1 MKEQIDKLTEKQA
14 KHLLTLAMIFLRD
27 SVYADKPSDRMKSA
41 ENLGRIIKQIETL
54 SNEK

>member
-14 KHLLTLAMIFLRD
+14 KELLNLAMIFFRD
-27 SVYADKPSDRMKSA
+27 SVYADETSDRMKSA
-41 ENLGRIIKQIETL
+41 ENLGRIIKQIEIL